1 MVKKLIISMFI
12 VLLAVLCVTSV
23 IDRQMTPFDAKGQ
36 ENLNKNLKNASYTFL
51 TFRLMNA
58 SISLLQG
65 TRIHLQPAGI
75 GVTIAIGEAL
85 DAVNDLIEQ
94 CSWVMLVSVTS
105 LGIQR
110 ILMEIGTAWGL
121 KYILPIGLLFILTG
135 LWITALERFRLVSTG
150 FKIVVAAI
158 IIRFLFQGVAVVCS
172 QLDERFME
180 KYYTEAMLQL
190 ETVKKD
196 IDEIN
201 ILTEEITEESE
212 NGVDTKG
219 WLSRQWE
226 RTKDFVNLTAK
237 IEGLNTKF
245 EEVKEKLLKLPDY
258 LIDLA
263 TIFILQ
269 TILIPIAMLWFL
281 KKLLSYFLDA
291 TTAQAIDRKVSG
303 AMKGLHQKL
312 DMRQYTEKS
321 RSGAD

>member
-1 MVKKLIISMFI
+1 MIKKVCISVFI
-12 VLLAVLCVTSV
+12 VLLAILCFTSV
-23 IDRQMTPFDAKGQ
+23 IDRQMSAFDAKGQ

-65 TRIHLQPAGI
+65 TRIQLQPAGV

-110 ILMEIGTAWGL
+110 ILMEIGAAWGL
-121 KYILPIGLLFILTG
+121 KYILPFGLLLILTG
-135 LWITALERFRLVSTG
+135 IWIAALERFRLVSTG

-172 QLDERFME
+172 QLDERFMA
-180 KYYTEAMLQL
+180 KYHAEAMLQL
-190 ETVKKD
+190 EAVKKD
-196 IDEIN
+196 IDEFN
-201 ILTEEITEESE
+201 ILTEEITEASGE
-212 NGVDTKG
+212 GVEEKG
-219 WLSRQWE
+219 WFSRQWD
-226 RTKDFVNLTAK
+226 RTKDFVNL
-237 IEGLNTKF
+237 NTKIDGLKIKF
-245 EEVKEKLLKLPDY
+245 DEIKEKLLKLPDY

-281 KKLLSYFLDA
+281 KKLLSYFFDVA
-291 TTAQAIDRKVSG
+291 AAQTIEQKVSG
-303 AMKGLHQKL
+303 TMKGLHQKL
-312 DMRQYTEKS
+312 DMRQYQGKTQ
-321 RSGAD
+321 